1 MNQKMKHTCTS
12 QLAKVHIKDNRIVL
26 IRIKMIPHKP
36 PNIATKNMYC
46 KKAIIY
52 FHLKKKNT
60 AVVSPKP
67 DCVTYLLLAVSQE
80 QLVLS
85 LQLISFGAI
94 KVFVNLKL
102 SFPKVFI
109 VL

>member
-1 MNQKMKHTCTS
+1 MLPKICT
-12 QLAKVHIKDNRIVL
+12 V
-26 IRIKMIPHKP
+26 
-36 PNIATKNMYC
+36 

-52 FHLKKKNT
+52 FHLKKKKNT

-102 SFPKVFI
+102 PFPKVFI

>member
-1 MNQKMKHTCTS
+1 
-12 QLAKVHIKDNRIVL
+12 
-26 IRIKMIPHKP
+26 MIPHKP

-46 KKAIIY
+46 KKSNNL
-52 FHLKKKNT
+52 FPFEKKKNT

-102 SFPKVFI
+102 PFPKVFI